1 MRRILMNQKT
11 VKERNAIR
19 VIQRGSRREYC
30 RAWGGPRT
38 RIGKLV
44 RMNSGEFNGL
54 QTDNPLPEHIQV
66 QDILDLLEQNQLT
79 GMSGN
84 GVPVRNKIEMLLKKT
99 GPKLLLIN
107 GVECEPGLLHDE
119 WILASSRD
127 EVMKGIQILS
137 DAIRFD
143 RRVLAHKVLKKDR
156 RNRWSAA
163 GIEDLMVPARYPMGE
178 ERLLIKQVFGLDIPK
193 GAYPA
198 DQGILV
204 LNVQTVVQIY
214 RLLAKQYRDGRYV
227 TLADLGSG
235 EARVVFVERGEYIK
249 AKLLR
254 YFPHDAETD
263 CFAGSG
269 IMSSAPV
276 DEQEIFTDQICFAAI
291 GQPAKLS
298 NITDCKGC
306 GSCNRKCPSKVDVR
320 GIVKTLERDPQANLK
335 GFGAEN
341 CISCGSCTFFC
352 RAGKDISEYLDTYR
366 R

>member
-1 MRRILMNQKT
+1 MRRILLNQTT
-11 VKERNAIR
+11 VKERTAIR
-19 VIQRGSRREYC
+19 VIQKDSRRVYC
-30 RAWGGPRT
+30 HAWGGPRT

-44 RMNSGEFNGL
+44 RMNSGEINGQ
-54 QTDNPLPEHIQV
+54 QTGNPLPEHIQV
-66 QDILDLLEQNQLT
+66 QDILDLLEQNQLM

-84 GVPVRNKIEMLLKKT
+84 GVPVRNKMETLLKQT

-119 WILASSRD
+119 WILANSRD

-137 DAIRFD
+137 DTIRFD
-143 RRVLAHKVLKKDR
+143 RSVLAHKVLKKDR
-156 RNRWSAA
+156 RNRWASA
-163 GIEDLMVPARYPMGE
+163 GIEDHMVPARYPMGE

-193 GAYPA
+193 GSYPA

-249 AKLLR
+249 TKLSS
-254 YFPHDAETD
+254 YFPHDAKTE

-269 IMSSAPV
+269 ILLSAPI

-298 NITDCKGC
+298 NHIACKGC
-306 GSCNRKCPSKVDVR
+306 GTCNRKCPAKVDVR
-320 GIVKTLERDPQANLK
+320 GIVKTLERDRQADLK
-335 GFGAEN
+335 GFGIEN
-341 CISCGSCTFFC
+341 CISCGSCTYFC
-352 RAGKDISEYLDTYR
+352 RASKDITEYLDTYR